1 MALSNQKKS
10 AMCFPF
16 NFHSST
22 YLSLK
27 IRSGLLLRLRR
38 LMVFMIAVGILTI
51 PQNGLARG
59 GSGYVVLDGETGR
72 VLSGSNSDAR
82 LPIASLTK
90 IWTALVAIENSDLQ
104 DEVIISPKAAMA
116 EGSSIYLQAG
126 ETVTVETLLYGLMLR
141 SGNDAATALAEH
153 AGGSVEG
160 FVKLMNERAVIAG
173 LTNTVFMNPSGLH
186 HDEHLSSARDT
197 AEMLRIALQNKTF
210 EKIASTVLYRA
221 NTVNGILWE
230 NKHRLLREGSGVAVE
245 VADETEQPVSSLK
258 SATGTAFAGKTGF
271 TKVAGRT
278 LATAFQ
284 KDGQTCIVV
293 TLNESDDW
301 NVHRG
306 LANEV
311 WQNYNMETVV
321 KKGKYNVNDKLA
333 IRLEQPIQLQL
344 NKEEKKIARQVLQI
358 SRKRKEAVLSIFL
371 GEERIYA
378 IPVKVESADR

>member
-1 MALSNQKKS
+1 M
-10 AMCFPF
+10 
-16 NFHSST
+16 
-22 YLSLK
+22 
-27 IRSGLLLRLRR
+27 LRLFRLIMLMIIV
-38 LMVFMIAVGILTI
+38 LMVIL
-51 PQNGLARG
+51 PQTSFARG
-59 GSGYVVLDGETGR
+59 GSGYAVLDGDTGR
-72 VLSGSNSDAR
+72 VLIGSNSNER

-104 DEVIISPKAAMA
+104 EEVVISPKAAMA

-153 AGGSVEG
+153 VGGSVEG

-186 HDEHLSSARDT
+186 HEDHLSSARDT
-197 AEMLRIALQNKTF
+197 AEMLRVALQNKTF

-221 NTVNGILWE
+221 NTVNGMLWE
-230 NKHRLLREGSGVAVE
+230 NKHRLLREGSGMAAE
-245 VADETEQPVSSLK
+245 IDDETEQLVSSLK
-258 SATGTAFAGKTGF
+258 SATGVAYAGKTGF

-293 TLNESDDW
+293 TLNVSDDW
-301 NVHRG
+301 NVHRSFS
-306 LANEV
+306 NQV
-311 WQNYNMETVV
+311 WTDYDLETVV
-321 KKGKYNVNDKLA
+321 KKGKYNVNKKLA
-333 IRLEQPIQLQL
+333 IRLEEPVRLQL
-344 NKEEKKIARQVLQI
+344 NKEEKAQVRQVLHV
-358 SRKRKEAVLSIFL
+358 SRKRQEAVLSIFL

>member
-1 MALSNQKKS
+1 MQRQFKWVLCIVLF
-10 AMCFPF
+10 MCLAFP
-16 NFHSST
+16 SS
-22 YLSLK
+22 
-27 IRSGLLLRLRR
+27 G
-38 LMVFMIAVGILTI
+38 F
-51 PQNGLARG
+51 ARG
-59 GSGYVVLDGETGR
+59 GSGHVVIDGETGR
-72 VLSGSNSDAR
+72 ILVGVNENSR

-90 IWTALVAIENSDLQ
+90 IWTALVAIENSELDE
-104 DEVIISPKAAMA
+104 EVIISAKAATA

-153 AGGSVEG
+153 VGGSVEG
-160 FVKLMNERAVIAG
+160 FVRLMNDRAAVAG

-197 AEMLRIALQNKTF
+197 AEMLRIALQNKDF
-210 EKIASTVLYRA
+210 EKIASTVLFRA
-221 NTVNGILWE
+221 DTVNGMLWE
-230 NKHRLLREGSGVAVE
+230 NKHRLVRESSGPVSDSKE
-245 VADETEQPVSSLK
+245 DEEQPVSSLK
-258 SATGTAFAGKTGF
+258 ISTGSAYAGKTGY

-301 NVHRG
+301 QVHRS
-306 LANEV
+306 LANGI
-311 WQNYNMETVV
+311 WGNYNLETVV
-321 KKGKYNVNDKLA
+321 KKGKYKVNDKFS
-333 IRLEQPIQLQL
+333 IRLEEPIQLQL
-344 NKEEKKIARQVLQI
+344 NKDEKSKVRQVLHI

-378 IPVKVESADR
+378 TNVKVESVNRK

>member
-1 MALSNQKKS
+1 M
-10 AMCFPF
+10 
-16 NFHSST
+16 
-22 YLSLK
+22 
-27 IRSGLLLRLRR
+27 LRLFRLIMLMIIV
-38 LMVFMIAVGILTI
+38 LMVIL
-51 PQNGLARG
+51 PQTSFARG
-59 GSGYVVLDGETGR
+59 GSGYAVLDGDTGR
-72 VLSGSNSDAR
+72 VLIGSNSNER

-104 DEVIISPKAAMA
+104 EEVVISPKAAMA

-153 AGGSVEG
+153 VGGSVEG

-186 HDEHLSSARDT
+186 HEEHLSSARDT
-197 AEMLRIALQNKTF
+197 AEMLRVALQNKTF

-221 NTVNGILWE
+221 NTVNGMLWE
-230 NKHRLLREGSGVAVE
+230 NKHRLLREGSGMAAE
-245 VADETEQPVSSLK
+245 IDDETEQPVSSLK
-258 SATGTAFAGKTGF
+258 SATGVAYAGKTGF

-293 TLNESDDW
+293 TLNVSDDW
-301 NVHRG
+301 NVHRSFS
-306 LANEV
+306 NQV
-311 WQNYNMETVV
+311 WTDYDLETVV
-321 KKGKYNVNDKLA
+321 KKGKYNVNKKLA
-333 IRLEQPIQLQL
+333 IRLEEPVRLQL
-344 NKEEKKIARQVLQI
+344 NKEEKAQVRQVLHV
-358 SRKRKEAVLSIFL
+358 SRKRQEAVLSIFL
-371 GEERIYA
+371 GKERIYA

>member
-1 MALSNQKKS
+1 
-10 AMCFPF
+10 
-16 NFHSST
+16 
-22 YLSLK
+22 
-27 IRSGLLLRLRR
+27 
-38 LMVFMIAVGILTI
+38 MVIL
-51 PQNGLARG
+51 PQTSFARG
-59 GSGYVVLDGETGR
+59 GSGYAVLDGETGR
-72 VLSGSNSDAR
+72 VLIGSNSNER

-104 DEVIISPKAAMA
+104 EEVVISPKAAMA

-153 AGGSVEG
+153 VGGSVEG

-186 HDEHLSSARDT
+186 HEEHLSSARDT
-197 AEMLRIALQNKTF
+197 AEMLRVALQNKTF

-230 NKHRLLREGSGVAVE
+230 NKHRLLREGSGMAAE
-245 VADETEQPVSSLK
+245 IDDETEQPVSSLK
-258 SATGTAFAGKTGF
+258 SATGVAYAGKTGF

-301 NVHRG
+301 NVHRSFS
-306 LANEV
+306 NQV
-311 WQNYNMETVV
+311 WRDYDLETVV
-321 KKGKYNVNDKLA
+321 KKGKYNVNKKLA
-333 IRLEQPIQLQL
+333 IRLEEPVRLQL
-344 NKEEKKIARQVLQI
+344 NKEEKEQVRQVLHV
-358 SRKRKEAVLSIFL
+358 SRKRQEAVLSIFL

>member
-1 MALSNQKKS
+1 M
-10 AMCFPF
+10 
-16 NFHSST
+16 
-22 YLSLK
+22 
-27 IRSGLLLRLRR
+27 LRLVR
-38 LMVFMIAVGILTI
+38 LILFMIVVVMLML
-51 PQNGLARG
+51 PQTSLARG
-59 GSGYVVLDGETGR
+59 GSGYAVLDGDTGR
-72 VLSGSNSDAR
+72 VLFKSNSDAR

-90 IWTALVAIENSDLQ
+90 IWTALVAIENSNLQ
-104 DEVIISPKAAMA
+104 DEVVISPRAATS

-126 ETVTVETLLYGLMLR
+126 ERVTVETLLYGLMLR

-160 FVKLMNERAVIAG
+160 FVKLMNERAVVAG

-210 EKIASTVLYRA
+210 KKIASTVLYRA
-221 NTVNGILWE
+221 NTENGMLWE
-230 NKHRLLREGSGVAVE
+230 NKHRLLREGSGVAIEIGDV
-245 VADETEQPVSSLK
+245 TQQPVNALK
-258 SATGTAFAGKTGF
+258 SAKGSAFAGKTGF

-306 LANEV
+306 LSNKV
-311 WQNYNMETVV
+311 WQDYSLETVV
-321 KKGKYNVNDKLA
+321 KKGKYKVNKNLS
-333 IRLEQPIQLQL
+333 IRLEEPILLQL
-344 NKEEKKIARQVLQI
+344 NKEEKESVRQVLHV
-358 SRKRKEAVLSIFL
+358 SRKRMEGVLSIFL

-378 IPVKVESADR
+378 VPVKVESADR

>member
-1 MALSNQKKS
+1 M
-10 AMCFPF
+10 
-16 NFHSST
+16 
-22 YLSLK
+22 
-27 IRSGLLLRLRR
+27 LRLVR
-38 LMVFMIAVGILTI
+38 LILFMIVVVMLILPETS
-51 PQNGLARG
+51 LARG
-59 GSGYVVLDGETGR
+59 GSGYAVLDGDTGR
-72 VLSGSNSDAR
+72 VLFESNSDAR

-90 IWTALVAIENSDLQ
+90 IWTALVAIENSNLQ
-104 DEVIISPKAAMA
+104 DEVVISPRAATA

-126 ETVTVETLLYGLMLR
+126 EKVTVETLLYGLMLR

-160 FVKLMNERAVIAG
+160 FVKLMNERAVVAG

-210 EKIASTVLYRA
+210 KKIASTVLYRA
-221 NTVNGILWE
+221 NTENGMLWE
-230 NKHRLLREGSGVAVE
+230 NKHRLLREGSGVAIE
-245 VADETEQPVSSLK
+245 IGDETQQPVNALK
-258 SATGTAFAGKTGF
+258 SAKGSAFAGKTGF

-306 LANEV
+306 LANKV
-311 WQNYNMETVV
+311 WQDYSLETVV
-321 KKGKYNVNDKLA
+321 KKGKYKVNKNLS
-333 IRLEQPIQLQL
+333 IRLEEPILLQL
-344 NKEEKKIARQVLQI
+344 NKEEKESVRQVLHV
-358 SRKRKEAVLSIFL
+358 SRKRKEGVLSIFL

-378 IPVKVESADR
+378 VPVKVESVDR

>member
-1 MALSNQKKS
+1 ML
-10 AMCFPF
+10 M
-16 NFHSST
+16 
-22 YLSLK
+22 
-27 IRSGLLLRLRR
+27 IIV
-38 LMVFMIAVGILTI
+38 LMVIL
-51 PQNGLARG
+51 PQTSFARG
-59 GSGYVVLDGETGR
+59 GSGYAVLDGDTGR
-72 VLSGSNSDAR
+72 VLIGSNSNER

-104 DEVIISPKAAMA
+104 EEVVISPKAAMA

-153 AGGSVEG
+153 VGGSVEG

-186 HDEHLSSARDT
+186 HEDHLSSARDT
-197 AEMLRIALQNKTF
+197 AEMLRVALQNKTF

-221 NTVNGILWE
+221 NTVNGMLWE
-230 NKHRLLREGSGVAVE
+230 NKHRLLREGSGMAAE
-245 VADETEQPVSSLK
+245 IDDETEQPVSSLK
-258 SATGTAFAGKTGF
+258 SATGVAYAGKTGF

-293 TLNESDDW
+293 TLNVSDDW
-301 NVHRG
+301 NVHRSFS
-306 LANEV
+306 NQV
-311 WQNYNMETVV
+311 WTDYDLETVV
-321 KKGKYNVNDKLA
+321 KKGKYNVNKKLA
-333 IRLEQPIQLQL
+333 IRLEEPVRLQL
-344 NKEEKKIARQVLQI
+344 NKEEKAQVRQVLHV
-358 SRKRKEAVLSIFL
+358 SRKRQEAVLSIFL

>member
-1 MALSNQKKS
+1 M
-10 AMCFPF
+10 
-16 NFHSST
+16 
-22 YLSLK
+22 
-27 IRSGLLLRLRR
+27 LRLFRFT
-38 LMVFMIAVGILTI
+38 LFMIILLMI
-51 PQNGLARG
+51 MLPQTGFARG
-59 GSGYVVLDGETGR
+59 GSGYAVLDGETGR
-72 VLSGSNSDAR
+72 ILIGSNSDAR

-104 DEVIISPKAAMA
+104 DEVVISPKAAMS

-153 AGGSVEG
+153 VGGSVEG

-186 HDEHLSSARDT
+186 HEEHLSSARDT

-221 NTVNGILWE
+221 DTVNGMLWE
-230 NKHRLLREGSGVAVE
+230 NKHRLLREGSGMA
-245 VADETEQPVSSLK
+245 ADIDDETEQPVSSLK

-306 LANEV
+306 LSNKV
-311 WQNYNMETVV
+311 WQDYSLETVV
-321 KKGKYNVNDKLA
+321 KKGKYNVNKKLA
-333 IRLEQPIQLQL
+333 IRLEQPIRLQL
-344 NKEEKKIARQVLQI
+344 NKEEKEQVRQVLHV
-358 SRKRKEAVLSIFL
+358 SRKRKEAVLSIFI
-371 GEERIYA
+371 GEDRIYA
-378 IPVKVESADR
+378 TPVKVESANR

>member
-1 MALSNQKKS
+1 M
-10 AMCFPF
+10 
-16 NFHSST
+16 
-22 YLSLK
+22 
-27 IRSGLLLRLRR
+27 LRLFRLTLFMLMI
-38 LMVFMIAVGILTI
+38 LMVML
-51 PQNGLARG
+51 PQTSFARG
-59 GSGYVVLDGETGR
+59 GSGYAVLDGATGR
-72 VLSGSNSDAR
+72 VLIGSNSDER

-104 DEVIISPKAAMA
+104 DEVVISPNAAMA

-153 AGGSVEG
+153 VGGSVEG

-197 AEMLRIALQNKTF
+197 AEMLRLALQNKTF
-210 EKIASTVLYRA
+210 EKIASTILYRA
-221 NTVNGILWE
+221 NTVNGMLWE
-230 NKHRLLREGSGVAVE
+230 NKHRLLREGSGMA
-245 VADETEQPVSSLK
+245 AHIDDETEQPVSSLK

-284 KDGQTCIVV
+284 KDGQICIVV

-306 LANEV
+306 LSNRV
-311 WQNYNMETVV
+311 WQDYSLETVV
-321 KKGKYNVNDKLA
+321 KKGKYNVNKKLA
-333 IRLEQPIQLQL
+333 IRLEEPVRLQL
-344 NKEEKKIARQVLQI
+344 NKEEKEQVRQVLHV
-358 SRKRKEAVLSIFL
+358 SRKRQEAVLSIFI

-378 IPVKVESADR
+378 TPVKVESADR

>member
-1 MALSNQKKS
+1 ML
-10 AMCFPF
+10 M
-16 NFHSST
+16 
-22 YLSLK
+22 
-27 IRSGLLLRLRR
+27 IIV
-38 LMVFMIAVGILTI
+38 LMVIL
-51 PQNGLARG
+51 PQSSFARG
-59 GSGYVVLDGETGR
+59 GSGYAVLDGETGR
-72 VLSGSNSDAR
+72 VLIGSNSNER

-104 DEVIISPKAAMA
+104 EEVVISPKAAMA

-153 AGGSVEG
+153 VGGSVEG

-186 HDEHLSSARDT
+186 HEEHLSSARDT
-197 AEMLRIALQNKTF
+197 AEMLRVALQNKTF
-210 EKIASTVLYRA
+210 EKIASTVLYKA
-221 NTVNGILWE
+221 NTVNGMLWE
-230 NKHRLLREGSGVAVE
+230 NKHRLLREGSGMAAE
-245 VADETEQPVSSLK
+245 IDDETEQPVSSLK
-258 SATGTAFAGKTGF
+258 SATGVAYAGKTGF

-301 NVHRG
+301 NVHRSFS
-306 LANEV
+306 NQV
-311 WQNYNMETVV
+311 WRDYDLETVV
-321 KKGKYNVNDKLA
+321 KKGKYNVNKKLA
-333 IRLEQPIQLQL
+333 IRLEEPVRLQL
-344 NKEEKKIARQVLQI
+344 NKEEKEQVRQVLHV
-358 SRKRKEAVLSIFL
+358 SRKRQEAVLSIFL

>member
-1 MALSNQKKS
+1 MTVVV
-10 AMCFPF
+10 M
-16 NFHSST
+16 
-22 YLSLK
+22 
-27 IRSGLLLRLRR
+27 
-38 LMVFMIAVGILTI
+38 LML
-51 PQNGLARG
+51 PQTSFARG
-59 GSGYVVLDGETGR
+59 GSGYAVLDGDTGR
-72 VLSGSNSDAR
+72 VLFASNSDAR

-90 IWTALVAIENSDLQ
+90 IWTALVAIENSNLQ
-104 DEVIISPKAAMA
+104 DEVVISPRAATA

-126 ETVTVETLLYGLMLR
+126 EKVTVETLLYGLMLR

-160 FVKLMNERAVIAG
+160 FVKLMNERAVVAG

-210 EKIASTVLYRA
+210 KKIASTVLYRA
-221 NTVNGILWE
+221 NTENGMLWE
-230 NKHRLLREGSGVAVE
+230 NKHRLLREGSGTAIE
-245 VADETEQPVSSLK
+245 IGDETQQPVNALK
-258 SATGTAFAGKTGF
+258 SAKGSAFAGKTGF

-306 LANEV
+306 LANKV
-311 WQNYNMETVV
+311 WQEYSLETVV
-321 KKGKYNVNDKLA
+321 KKGKYKVNKNLS
-333 IRLEQPIQLQL
+333 IRLEEPILLQL
-344 NKEEKKIARQVLQI
+344 NKEEKESVRQVLHV
-358 SRKRKEAVLSIFL
+358 SRKRKEGVLSIFL

-378 IPVKVESADR
+378 VPVKVESVDR

>member
-1 MALSNQKKS
+1 M
-10 AMCFPF
+10 
-16 NFHSST
+16 
-22 YLSLK
+22 
-27 IRSGLLLRLRR
+27 LRLFRLIMLMIIV
-38 LMVFMIAVGILTI
+38 LMVIL
-51 PQNGLARG
+51 PQTSFARG
-59 GSGYVVLDGETGR
+59 GSGYAVLDGDTGR
-72 VLSGSNSDAR
+72 VLIGSNSNER

-104 DEVIISPKAAMA
+104 EEVVISPKAAMA

-153 AGGSVEG
+153 VGGSVEG

-186 HDEHLSSARDT
+186 HEDHLSSARDT
-197 AEMLRIALQNKTF
+197 AEMLRVALQNKTF

-221 NTVNGILWE
+221 NTVNGMLWE
-230 NKHRLLREGSGVAVE
+230 NKHRLLREGSGMAAE
-245 VADETEQPVSSLK
+245 IDDETEQPVSSLK
-258 SATGTAFAGKTGF
+258 SATGVAYAGKTGF

-293 TLNESDDW
+293 TLNVSDDW
-301 NVHRG
+301 NVHRSFS
-306 LANEV
+306 NQV
-311 WQNYNMETVV
+311 WTDYDLETVV
-321 KKGKYNVNDKLA
+321 KKGKYNVNKKLA
-333 IRLEQPIQLQL
+333 IRLEEPVRLQL
-344 NKEEKKIARQVLQI
+344 NKEEKAQVRQVLNV
-358 SRKRKEAVLSIFL
+358 SRKRQEAVLSIFL

>member
-1 MALSNQKKS
+1 ML
-10 AMCFPF
+10 M
-16 NFHSST
+16 
-22 YLSLK
+22 
-27 IRSGLLLRLRR
+27 IIV
-38 LMVFMIAVGILTI
+38 LMVIL
-51 PQNGLARG
+51 PQTSFARG
-59 GSGYVVLDGETGR
+59 GSGYAVLDGDTGR
-72 VLSGSNSDAR
+72 VLIGSNSDER

-104 DEVIISPKAAMA
+104 EEVVISPKAAMA

-153 AGGSVEG
+153 VGGSVEG

-186 HDEHLSSARDT
+186 HEEHLSSARDT
-197 AEMLRIALQNKTF
+197 AEMLRVALQNKTF
-210 EKIASTVLYRA
+210 EKIASTVLYRS
-221 NTVNGILWE
+221 NTVNGMLWE
-230 NKHRLLREGSGVAVE
+230 NKHRLLREGSGMAAE
-245 VADETEQPVSSLK
+245 IDDETEQPVSSLK
-258 SATGTAFAGKTGF
+258 SATGVAYAGKTGF

-293 TLNESDDW
+293 TLNVSDDW
-301 NVHRG
+301 NVHRSFS
-306 LANEV
+306 NQV
-311 WQNYNMETVV
+311 WTDYDLETVV
-321 KKGKYNVNDKLA
+321 KKGKYNVNKKLA
-333 IRLEQPIQLQL
+333 IRLEEPVRLQL
-344 NKEEKKIARQVLQI
+344 NKEEKEQVRQVLHV
-358 SRKRKEAVLSIFL
+358 SRKRQEAVLSIFL

>member
-1 MALSNQKKS
+1 M
-10 AMCFPF
+10 
-16 NFHSST
+16 
-22 YLSLK
+22 
-27 IRSGLLLRLRR
+27 LRLFRLIMLMIIV
-38 LMVFMIAVGILTI
+38 LMVIL
-51 PQNGLARG
+51 PQSSFARG
-59 GSGYVVLDGETGR
+59 GSGYAVLDGETGR
-72 VLSGSNSDAR
+72 VLIGSNSNER

-90 IWTALVAIENSDLQ
+90 IWTALVAVENSDLQ
-104 DEVIISPKAAMA
+104 EEVVISPKAAMA

-153 AGGSVEG
+153 VGGSVEG

-186 HDEHLSSARDT
+186 HEEHLSSARDT
-197 AEMLRIALQNKTF
+197 AEMLRVALQNKTF
-210 EKIASTVLYRA
+210 EKIASTVLYKA
-221 NTVNGILWE
+221 NTVNGMLWE
-230 NKHRLLREGSGVAVE
+230 NKHRLLREGSGMAAE
-245 VADETEQPVSSLK
+245 IDDETEQPVSSLK
-258 SATGTAFAGKTGF
+258 SATGVAYAGKTGF

-301 NVHRG
+301 NVHRSFS
-306 LANEV
+306 NQV
-311 WQNYNMETVV
+311 WRDYDLETVV
-321 KKGKYNVNDKLA
+321 KKGKYNVNKKLA
-333 IRLEQPIQLQL
+333 IRLEEPVRLQL
-344 NKEEKKIARQVLQI
+344 NKEEKEQVRQVLHV
-358 SRKRKEAVLSIFL
+358 SRKRQEAVLSIFL

>member
-1 MALSNQKKS
+1 M
-10 AMCFPF
+10 
-16 NFHSST
+16 
-22 YLSLK
+22 
-27 IRSGLLLRLRR
+27 LRLFRFTLFMIIL
-38 LMVFMIAVGILTI
+38 LMVML
-51 PQNGLARG
+51 PQTSYARG
-59 GSGYVVLDGETGR
+59 GSGYAVLDGETGR
-72 VLSGSNSDAR
+72 VLIGSNSDAR

-104 DEVIISPKAAMA
+104 DEVVISPKAAMS

-153 AGGSVEG
+153 VGGSVEG

-173 LTNTVFMNPSGLH
+173 LSNTVFMNPSGLH
-186 HDEHLSSARDT
+186 HEEHLSSARDT

-221 NTVNGILWE
+221 DTVNGMLWE
-230 NKHRLLREGSGVAVE
+230 NKHRLLREGSGMA
-245 VADETEQPVSSLK
+245 ADIDDETEQPVSSLK

-306 LANEV
+306 LSNKV
-311 WQNYNMETVV
+311 WQDYSLETVV
-321 KKGKYNVNDKLA
+321 KKGKYNVNKKLS
-333 IRLEQPIQLQL
+333 IRLEQPIRLQL
-344 NKEEKKIARQVLQI
+344 NKEEKEQVRQVLHV
-358 SRKRKEAVLSIFL
+358 SRKRKEAVLSIFI
-371 GEERIYA
+371 GEDRIYA
-378 IPVKVESADR
+378 TPVKVESANR

>member
-1 MALSNQKKS
+1 ML
-10 AMCFPF
+10 C
-16 NFHSST
+16 
-22 YLSLK
+22 LK
-27 IRSGLLLRLRR
+27 HKYNLDFQLLLIRSGSLLRLVR
-38 LMVFMIAVGILTI
+38 LILFMIVVVMLML
-51 PQNGLARG
+51 PQTSFARG
-59 GSGYVVLDGETGR
+59 GSGYAVLDGDTGR
-72 VLSGSNSDAR
+72 VLLASNSDAR

-90 IWTALVAIENSDLQ
+90 IWTALVAIENSNLQ
-104 DEVIISPKAAMA
+104 DEVVISPKAAMA

-160 FVKLMNERAVIAG
+160 FVKLMNERAVVSG

-197 AEMLRIALQNKTF
+197 AEMLRIALQNETF
-210 EKIASTVLYRA
+210 KKIASTVLFRA
-221 NTVNGILWE
+221 NTENGMLWE
-230 NKHRLLREGSGVAVE
+230 NKHRLLREGSGVASDI
-245 VADETEQPVSSLK
+245 DERQQPVSALK
-258 SATGTAFAGKTGF
+258 SAKGSAFAGKTGF

-306 LANEV
+306 LANKV
-311 WQNYNMETVV
+311 WEDYSLETVV
-321 KKGKYNVNDKLA
+321 KKGKYNVNKKLA
-333 IRLEQPIQLQL
+333 IRLEQPIRLQL
-344 NKEEKKIARQVLQI
+344 TSEEKAKVRQVLHV
-358 SRKRKEAVLSIFL
+358 SRKRQEAVLSIFI
-371 GEERIYA
+371 GDQRIYA
-378 IPVKVESADR
+378 TPVTVESADR

>member
-1 MALSNQKKS
+1 M
-10 AMCFPF
+10 
-16 NFHSST
+16 
-22 YLSLK
+22 
-27 IRSGLLLRLRR
+27 
-38 LMVFMIAVGILTI
+38 LML
-51 PQNGLARG
+51 PQTSFARG
-59 GSGYVVLDGETGR
+59 GSGYAVLDGDTGR
-72 VLSGSNSDAR
+72 VLFASNSDAR

-90 IWTALVAIENSDLQ
+90 IWTALVAIENSNLL
-104 DEVIISPKAAMA
+104 DEVVISPRAATA

-126 ETVTVETLLYGLMLR
+126 EKVTVETLLYGLMLR

-160 FVKLMNERAVIAG
+160 FVKLMNERAVVAG

-210 EKIASTVLYRA
+210 KKIASTVLYRA
-221 NTVNGILWE
+221 NTENGMLWE
-230 NKHRLLREGSGVAVE
+230 NKHRLLREGSGTAIE
-245 VADETEQPVSSLK
+245 IGDETQQPVNALK
-258 SATGTAFAGKTGF
+258 SAKGSAFAGKTGF

-306 LANEV
+306 LANKV
-311 WQNYNMETVV
+311 WQEYNLETVV
-321 KKGKYNVNDKLA
+321 KKGKYKVNKNLS
-333 IRLEQPIQLQL
+333 IRLEEPILLQL
-344 NKEEKKIARQVLQI
+344 NKEEKESVRQVLHV
-358 SRKRKEAVLSIFL
+358 SRKRKEGVLSIFL

-378 IPVKVESADR
+378 VPVKVESVDR

>member
-1 MALSNQKKS
+1 M
-10 AMCFPF
+10 
-16 NFHSST
+16 
-22 YLSLK
+22 
-27 IRSGLLLRLRR
+27 LRLFRFTLFMIIL
-38 LMVFMIAVGILTI
+38 LMVML
-51 PQNGLARG
+51 PQTSFARG
-59 GSGYVVLDGETGR
+59 GSGYAVLDGETGR
-72 VLSGSNSDAR
+72 VLIGSNSDAR

-104 DEVIISPKAAMA
+104 DKVVISPKAAMS

-153 AGGSVEG
+153 VGGSVEG

-186 HDEHLSSARDT
+186 HEEHLSSARDT

-221 NTVNGILWE
+221 DTVNGMLWE
-230 NKHRLLREGSGVAVE
+230 NKHRLLREGSGMA
-245 VADETEQPVSSLK
+245 ADIDYETEQPVSSLK

-306 LANEV
+306 LSNKV
-311 WQNYNMETVV
+311 WQDYSLETVV
-321 KKGKYNVNDKLA
+321 KKGKYNVNKKLA
-333 IRLEQPIQLQL
+333 IRLEQPIRLQL
-344 NKEEKKIARQVLQI
+344 NKEEKEQVRQVLHV
-358 SRKRKEAVLSIFL
+358 SRKRKEAVLSIFI
-371 GEERIYA
+371 GEDRIYA
-378 IPVKVESADR
+378 TPVKVESANR

>member
-1 MALSNQKKS
+1 ML
-10 AMCFPF
+10 M
-16 NFHSST
+16 
-22 YLSLK
+22 
-27 IRSGLLLRLRR
+27 IIV
-38 LMVFMIAVGILTI
+38 LMVIL
-51 PQNGLARG
+51 PQTSFARG
-59 GSGYVVLDGETGR
+59 GSGYTVLDGDTGR
-72 VLSGSNSDAR
+72 VLIGSNSNER

-104 DEVIISPKAAMA
+104 EEVVISPKAAMA

-153 AGGSVEG
+153 VGGSVEG

-186 HDEHLSSARDT
+186 HEEHLSSARDT
-197 AEMLRIALQNKTF
+197 AEMLRVALQNKTF

-221 NTVNGILWE
+221 NTVNGMLWE
-230 NKHRLLREGSGVAVE
+230 NKHRLLREGSGMAAE
-245 VADETEQPVSSLK
+245 IDDETEQPVSSLK
-258 SATGTAFAGKTGF
+258 SATGVAYAGKTGF

-293 TLNESDDW
+293 TLNVSDDW
-301 NVHRG
+301 NVHRSFS
-306 LANEV
+306 NQV
-311 WQNYNMETVV
+311 WTDYDLETVV
-321 KKGKYNVNDKLA
+321 KKGKYNVNKKLA
-333 IRLEQPIQLQL
+333 IRLEEPVRLQL
-344 NKEEKKIARQVLQI
+344 NKEEKAQVRQVLHV
-358 SRKRKEAVLSIFL
+358 SRKRQEAVLSIFL

>member
-1 MALSNQKKS
+1 ML
-10 AMCFPF
+10 M
-16 NFHSST
+16 
-22 YLSLK
+22 
-27 IRSGLLLRLRR
+27 IIV
-38 LMVFMIAVGILTI
+38 LMVIL
-51 PQNGLARG
+51 PQTSFARS
-59 GSGYVVLDGETGR
+59 GSGYAVLDGDTGR
-72 VLSGSNSDAR
+72 VLIGSNSNER

-104 DEVIISPKAAMA
+104 EEVVISPKAAMA

-153 AGGSVEG
+153 VGGSVEG

-186 HDEHLSSARDT
+186 HEEHLSSARDT
-197 AEMLRIALQNKTF
+197 AEMLRVALQNKTF

-221 NTVNGILWE
+221 NTVNGMLWE
-230 NKHRLLREGSGVAVE
+230 NKHRLLREGSGMAAE
-245 VADETEQPVSSLK
+245 IDDETEQPVSSLK
-258 SATGTAFAGKTGF
+258 SATGVAYAGKTGF

-293 TLNESDDW
+293 TLNVSDDW
-301 NVHRG
+301 NVHRSFS
-306 LANEV
+306 NQV
-311 WQNYNMETVV
+311 WTDYDLETVV
-321 KKGKYNVNDKLA
+321 KKGKYNVNKKLA
-333 IRLEQPIQLQL
+333 IRLEEPVRLQL
-344 NKEEKKIARQVLQI
+344 NKEEKAQVRQVLHV
-358 SRKRKEAVLSIFL
+358 SRKRQEAVLSIFL

>member
-1 MALSNQKKS
+1 M
-10 AMCFPF
+10 
-16 NFHSST
+16 
-22 YLSLK
+22 
-27 IRSGLLLRLRR
+27 LRLVR
-38 LMVFMIAVGILTI
+38 LILFMIVVVMLMLPETS
-51 PQNGLARG
+51 LARG
-59 GSGYVVLDGETGR
+59 GSGYAVLDGDTGR
-72 VLSGSNSDAR
+72 VLVESNRDAR

-90 IWTALVAIENSDLQ
+90 IWTALVAIENSNLQ
-104 DEVIISPKAAMA
+104 DEVVISPRAATA

-126 ETVTVETLLYGLMLR
+126 EKATVETLLYGLMLR

-160 FVKLMNERAVIAG
+160 FVKLMNERAVVAG

-210 EKIASTVLYRA
+210 KKIASTVLYRA
-221 NTVNGILWE
+221 NTENGMLWE

-245 VADETEQPVSSLK
+245 IGDETQQPVNALK
-258 SATGTAFAGKTGF
+258 SAKGSAFAGKTGF

-306 LANEV
+306 LANKV
-311 WQNYNMETVV
+311 WQDYSLETVV
-321 KKGKYNVNDKLA
+321 KKGKYKVNKNLS
-333 IRLEQPIQLQL
+333 IRLEEPILLQL
-344 NKEEKKIARQVLQI
+344 NKEEKDSVRQVLHV
-358 SRKRKEAVLSIFL
+358 SRKRKEGVLSIFL

-378 IPVKVESADR
+378 VPVKVESVDR

>member
-1 MALSNQKKS
+1 M
-10 AMCFPF
+10 
-16 NFHSST
+16 
-22 YLSLK
+22 
-27 IRSGLLLRLRR
+27 IIV
-38 LMVFMIAVGILTI
+38 LMVML
-51 PQNGLARG
+51 PQTSLARG
-59 GSGYVVLDGETGR
+59 GSGYAVLDGDTGR
-72 VLSGSNSDAR
+72 ILIGSNSDER

-104 DEVIISPKAAMA
+104 EEVVISPKAAMA

-153 AGGSVEG
+153 VGGSVEG

-197 AEMLRIALQNKTF
+197 AEMLRLALQNKTF

-221 NTVNGILWE
+221 NTVNGMLWE
-230 NKHRLLREGSGVAVE
+230 NKHRLLREGSGIA
-245 VADETEQPVSSLK
+245 ADIDDETEQPVSSLK

-306 LANEV
+306 LSNKV
-311 WQNYNMETVV
+311 WQDYSLETVV
-321 KKGKYNVNDKLA
+321 KKGKYNVNKKLA
-333 IRLEQPIQLQL
+333 IRLQEPIRLQL
-344 NKEEKKIARQVLQI
+344 NKEEKEQVRQVLHV
-358 SRKRKEAVLSIFL
+358 SRKRQEAVLSIFL

-378 IPVKVESADR
+378 TPVKVESADR

>member
-1 MALSNQKKS
+1 M
-10 AMCFPF
+10 
-16 NFHSST
+16 
-22 YLSLK
+22 
-27 IRSGLLLRLRR
+27 LRLFRFTLFMIIL
-38 LMVFMIAVGILTI
+38 LMVML
-51 PQNGLARG
+51 PQTSYARG
-59 GSGYVVLDGETGR
+59 GSGYAVLDGETGR
-72 VLSGSNSDAR
+72 VLIGSNSDAR

-104 DEVIISPKAAMA
+104 DEVVISPKAAMS

-153 AGGSVEG
+153 VGGSVEG

-173 LTNTVFMNPSGLH
+173 LSNTVFMNPSGLH
-186 HDEHLSSARDT
+186 HEEHLSSARDT

-221 NTVNGILWE
+221 DTVNGMLWE
-230 NKHRLLREGSGVAVE
+230 NKHRLLREGSGMA
-245 VADETEQPVSSLK
+245 ADIDDETEQPVSSLK

-306 LANEV
+306 LSNKV
-311 WQNYNMETVV
+311 WQDYSLETVV
-321 KKGKYNVNDKLA
+321 KKGKYNVNKKLA
-333 IRLEQPIQLQL
+333 IRLEQPIRLQL
-344 NKEEKKIARQVLQI
+344 NKEEKEQVRQVLHV
-358 SRKRKEAVLSIFL
+358 SRKRKEAVLSIFI
-371 GEERIYA
+371 GEDRIYA
-378 IPVKVESADR
+378 TPVKVESANR

>member
-1 MALSNQKKS
+1 M
-10 AMCFPF
+10 
-16 NFHSST
+16 
-22 YLSLK
+22 
-27 IRSGLLLRLRR
+27 LRLVR
-38 LMVFMIAVGILTI
+38 LILFMIVVVMLMLPETS
-51 PQNGLARG
+51 LARG
-59 GSGYVVLDGETGR
+59 GSGYAVLDGDTGR
-72 VLSGSNSDAR
+72 VLFESNSDAR

-90 IWTALVAIENSDLQ
+90 IWTALVAIENSNLQ
-104 DEVIISPKAAMA
+104 DEVVISPRAATA

-126 ETVTVETLLYGLMLR
+126 EKVTVETLLYGLMLR

-160 FVKLMNERAVIAG
+160 FVKLMNERAVVAG

-210 EKIASTVLYRA
+210 KKIASTVLYRA
-221 NTVNGILWE
+221 NTENGMLWE
-230 NKHRLLREGSGVAVE
+230 NKHRLLREGSGVAIE
-245 VADETEQPVSSLK
+245 IGDETQQPVNALK
-258 SATGTAFAGKTGF
+258 SAKGSAFAGKTGF

-306 LANEV
+306 LANKV
-311 WQNYNMETVV
+311 WQDYSLETVV
-321 KKGKYNVNDKLA
+321 KKGKYKVNKNLS
-333 IRLEQPIQLQL
+333 IRLEEPILLQL
-344 NKEEKKIARQVLQI
+344 NKEEKESVRQVLHV
-358 SRKRKEAVLSIFL
+358 SRKRKEGVLSIFL

-378 IPVKVESADR
+378 VPVKVESVDR

>member
-1 MALSNQKKS
+1 
-10 AMCFPF
+10 
-16 NFHSST
+16 
-22 YLSLK
+22 
-27 IRSGLLLRLRR
+27 
-38 LMVFMIAVGILTI
+38 MVML
-51 PQNGLARG
+51 PQTSFARG
-59 GSGYVVLDGETGR
+59 GSGYAVLDGDTGR
-72 VLSGSNSDAR
+72 LLIGSNSDER

-104 DEVIISPKAAMA
+104 DEVVISPKAAMA

-153 AGGSVEG
+153 VGGSVEG

-197 AEMLRIALQNKTF
+197 AEMLRLALQNKTF
-210 EKIASTVLYRA
+210 EKIASTILYRA
-221 NTVNGILWE
+221 NTVNGMLWE
-230 NKHRLLREGSGVAVE
+230 NKHRLLREGSGMA
-245 VADETEQPVSSLK
+245 ADIDDETEQPVSSLK

-293 TLNESDDW
+293 TLNASDDW
-301 NVHRG
+301 NVHRA
-306 LANEV
+306 LSNKV
-311 WQNYNMETVV
+311 WQDY
-321 KKGKYNVNDKLA
+321 
-333 IRLEQPIQLQL
+333 RLETL
-344 NKEEKKIARQVLQI
+344 
-358 SRKRKEAVLSIFL
+358 
-371 GEERIYA
+371 
-378 IPVKVESADR
+378 VK

>member
-1 MALSNQKKS
+1 M
-10 AMCFPF
+10 
-16 NFHSST
+16 
-22 YLSLK
+22 
-27 IRSGLLLRLRR
+27 LRLVR
-38 LMVFMIAVGILTI
+38 LILFMTVVVMLML
-51 PQNGLARG
+51 PQTSFARG
-59 GSGYVVLDGETGR
+59 GSGYAVLDGDTGR
-72 VLSGSNSDAR
+72 VLFASNSDAR

-90 IWTALVAIENSDLQ
+90 IWTALVAIENSNLL
-104 DEVIISPKAAMA
+104 DEVVISPRAATA

-126 ETVTVETLLYGLMLR
+126 EKVTVETLLYGLMLR

-160 FVKLMNERAVIAG
+160 FVKLMNERAVVAG

-210 EKIASTVLYRA
+210 KKIASTVLYRA
-221 NTVNGILWE
+221 NTENGMLWE
-230 NKHRLLREGSGVAVE
+230 NKHRLLREGSGTAIE
-245 VADETEQPVSSLK
+245 IGDETQQPVNALK
-258 SATGTAFAGKTGF
+258 SAKGSAFAGKTGF

-306 LANEV
+306 LANKV
-311 WQNYNMETVV
+311 WQEYNLETVV
-321 KKGKYNVNDKLA
+321 KKGKYKVNKNLS
-333 IRLEQPIQLQL
+333 IRLEEPILLQL
-344 NKEEKKIARQVLQI
+344 NKEEKESVRQVLHV
-358 SRKRKEAVLSIFL
+358 SRKRKEGVLSIFL

-378 IPVKVESADR
+378 VPVKVESVDR

>member
-1 MALSNQKKS
+1 M
-10 AMCFPF
+10 
-16 NFHSST
+16 
-22 YLSLK
+22 
-27 IRSGLLLRLRR
+27 LRLFRLIMLMIIV
-38 LMVFMIAVGILTI
+38 LMVIL
-51 PQNGLARG
+51 PQTSFARG
-59 GSGYVVLDGETGR
+59 GSGYAVLDGDTGR
-72 VLSGSNSDAR
+72 VLIGSNSNER

-104 DEVIISPKAAMA
+104 EEVVISPKAAMA

-153 AGGSVEG
+153 VGGSVEG

-186 HDEHLSSARDT
+186 HEEHLSSARDT
-197 AEMLRIALQNKTF
+197 AEMLRVALQNKTF

-221 NTVNGILWE
+221 NTVNGMLWE
-230 NKHRLLREGSGVAVE
+230 NKHRLLREGSGVAAE
-245 VADETEQPVSSLK
+245 IDDETEQPVSSLK
-258 SATGTAFAGKTGF
+258 SATGVAYAGKTGF

-293 TLNESDDW
+293 TLNVSDDW
-301 NVHRG
+301 NVHRSFS
-306 LANEV
+306 NQV
-311 WQNYNMETVV
+311 WTDYDLETVV
-321 KKGKYNVNDKLA
+321 KKGKYNVNKKLA
-333 IRLEQPIQLQL
+333 IRLEEPVRLQL
-344 NKEEKKIARQVLQI
+344 NKEEKAQVRQVLHV
-358 SRKRKEAVLSIFL
+358 SRKRQEAVLSIFL

-378 IPVKVESADR
+378 VPVKVESADR

>member
-1 MALSNQKKS
+1 M
-10 AMCFPF
+10 
-16 NFHSST
+16 
-22 YLSLK
+22 
-27 IRSGLLLRLRR
+27 LRLVR
-38 LMVFMIAVGILTI
+38 LILFMIVVVMLIL
-51 PQNGLARG
+51 PQSSLARG
-59 GSGYVVLDGETGR
+59 GSGYAVLDGDTGR
-72 VLSGSNSDAR
+72 VLFESNSNAR

-90 IWTALVAIENSDLQ
+90 IWTALVAIENSNLQ
-104 DEVIISPKAAMA
+104 DEVVISPRAATA

-126 ETVTVETLLYGLMLR
+126 EKVTVETLLYGLMLR
-141 SGNDAATALAEH
+141 SGNDAATALAEN

-160 FVKLMNERAVIAG
+160 FVKLMNERAIVAG

-210 EKIASTVLYRA
+210 KKIASTVLFRA
-221 NTVNGILWE
+221 NTENGMLWE
-230 NKHRLLREGSGVAVE
+230 NKHRLLREGSGVAIE
-245 VADETEQPVSSLK
+245 IGDETRLPVNALK
-258 SATGTAFAGKTGF
+258 SAKGSAFAGKTGF

-306 LANEV
+306 LANKV
-311 WQNYNMETVV
+311 WQDYSLETVV
-321 KKGKYNVNDKLA
+321 EKGKYKVNKNLS
-333 IRLEQPIQLQL
+333 IRLEQPIRLQL
-344 NKEEKKIARQVLQI
+344 NKEEKESVRQVLHV
-358 SRKRKEAVLSIFL
+358 SRKRKEGVLSLFI

-378 IPVKVESADR
+378 VPVKVESADR

>member
-1 MALSNQKKS
+1 M
-10 AMCFPF
+10 
-16 NFHSST
+16 
-22 YLSLK
+22 
-27 IRSGLLLRLRR
+27 LRLVRVLLFMFVV
-38 LMVFMIAVGILTI
+38 LMLML
-51 PQNGLARG
+51 PQTSLARG
-59 GSGYVVLDGETGR
+59 GSGYVVLDGDTGR
-72 VLSGSNSDAR
+72 VLFESNSDAR

-104 DEVIISPKAAMA
+104 EEVVISPRAAMA

-126 ETVTVETLLYGLMLR
+126 EKVTVETLLYGLMLR

-160 FVKLMNERAVIAG
+160 FVKLMNERAVVAG

-210 EKIASTVLYRA
+210 KTIASTVLYRA
-221 NTVNGILWE
+221 DTENGMLWE
-230 NKHRLLREGSGVAVE
+230 NKHRLLREGAGTSAILDDDVKQ
-245 VADETEQPVSSLK
+245 QPVSSLK
-258 SATGTAFAGKTGF
+258 TATGTAFAGKTGF

-284 KDGQTCIVV
+284 NDGQTCIVV

-306 LANEV
+306 LANKV
-311 WQNYNMETVV
+311 WEEYNLETVV
-321 KKGKYNVNDKLA
+321 KKGKYNVNKKVA
-333 IRLEQPIQLQL
+333 IRLEQPIRLQL
-344 NKEEKKIARQVLQI
+344 TKEEKDSVRQVLHV
-358 SRKRKEAVLSIFL
+358 SRKRQEAVLSIFI

-378 IPVKVESADR
+378 KAVTVESADR

>member
-1 MALSNQKKS
+1 MLR
-10 AMCFPF
+10 
-16 NFHSST
+16 
-22 YLSLK
+22 LV
-27 IRSGLLLRLRR
+27 RLLL
-38 LMVFMIAVGILTI
+38 FMIVVVMLML
-51 PQNGLARG
+51 PQTSVARG
-59 GSGYVVLDGETGR
+59 GSGYAVLDGDTGR
-72 VLSGSNSDAR
+72 VLFESNSDAR

-90 IWTALVAIENSDLQ
+90 IWTALVAIENSNLQ
-104 DEVIISPKAAMA
+104 DEVVISPRAATA

-126 ETVTVETLLYGLMLR
+126 EKVTVETLLYGLMLR

-160 FVKLMNERAVIAG
+160 FVKLMNERAVVAG

-210 EKIASTVLYRA
+210 KKIASTVLFRA
-221 NTVNGILWE
+221 NTENGMLWE
-230 NKHRLLREGSGVAVE
+230 NKHRLLREGAGVAIE
-245 VADETEQPVSSLK
+245 IGDETQLPVNALK
-258 SATGTAFAGKTGF
+258 SAKGSAFAGKTGF

-284 KDGQTCIVV
+284 KNGQTCIVV

-306 LANEV
+306 LANKV
-311 WQNYNMETVV
+311 WEDYSLETVV
-321 KKGKYNVNDKLA
+321 EKGKYKVNKNLS
-333 IRLEQPIQLQL
+333 IRLEEPIRLQL
-344 NKEEKKIARQVLQI
+344 NKEEKESVRQVLHV
-358 SRKRKEAVLSIFL
+358 SRKRKEGVLSLFI

-378 IPVKVESADR
+378 VPVKVESADP

>member
-1 MALSNQKKS
+1 M
-10 AMCFPF
+10 
-16 NFHSST
+16 
-22 YLSLK
+22 
-27 IRSGLLLRLRR
+27 LRLVR
-38 LMVFMIAVGILTI
+38 LILFMTVVVMLML
-51 PQNGLARG
+51 PQTSFARG
-59 GSGYVVLDGETGR
+59 GSGYAVLDGDTGR
-72 VLSGSNSDAR
+72 VLFASNSDAR

-90 IWTALVAIENSDLQ
+90 IWTALVAIENSNLQ
-104 DEVIISPKAAMA
+104 DEVVISPRAATA

-126 ETVTVETLLYGLMLR
+126 EKVTVETLLYGLMLR

-160 FVKLMNERAVIAG
+160 FVKLMNERAVVAG

-210 EKIASTVLYRA
+210 KKIASTVLYRA
-221 NTVNGILWE
+221 NTENGMLWE
-230 NKHRLLREGSGVAVE
+230 NKHRLLREGSGTAIE
-245 VADETEQPVSSLK
+245 IGDETQQPVNALK
-258 SATGTAFAGKTGF
+258 SAKGSAFAGKTGF

-306 LANEV
+306 LANKV
-311 WQNYNMETVV
+311 WQEYSLETVV
-321 KKGKYNVNDKLA
+321 KKGKYKVNKNLS
-333 IRLEQPIQLQL
+333 IRLEEPILLQL
-344 NKEEKKIARQVLQI
+344 NKEEKESVRQVLHV
-358 SRKRKEAVLSIFL
+358 SRKRKEGVLSIFL

-378 IPVKVESADR
+378 VPVKVESVDR

>member
-1 MALSNQKKS
+1 M
-10 AMCFPF
+10 
-16 NFHSST
+16 
-22 YLSLK
+22 
-27 IRSGLLLRLRR
+27 LRLVR
-38 LMVFMIAVGILTI
+38 LILFMIVVVMLMLPETS
-51 PQNGLARG
+51 LARG
-59 GSGYVVLDGETGR
+59 GSGYAVLDGDTGR
-72 VLSGSNSDAR
+72 VLFKSNSDAR

-90 IWTALVAIENSDLQ
+90 IWTALVAIENSNLQ
-104 DEVIISPKAAMA
+104 DEVVISPRAATA

-126 ETVTVETLLYGLMLR
+126 EKVTVETLLYGLMLR

-160 FVKLMNERAVIAG
+160 FVKLMNERAVVAG
-173 LTNTVFMNPSGLH
+173 LTKTVFMNPSGLH

-210 EKIASTVLYRA
+210 KKIASTVLYRA
-221 NTVNGILWE
+221 NTENGMLWE

-245 VADETEQPVSSLK
+245 IGDETQQPVNALK
-258 SATGTAFAGKTGF
+258 SAKGSAFAGKTGF

-306 LANEV
+306 LANKV
-311 WQNYNMETVV
+311 WQNYSLETVV
-321 KKGKYNVNDKLA
+321 KKGKYKVNKNLS
-333 IRLEQPIQLQL
+333 IRLEEPILLQL
-344 NKEEKKIARQVLQI
+344 NKEEKDSVRQVLHV
-358 SRKRKEAVLSIFL
+358 SRKRKEGVLSIFL

-378 IPVKVESADR
+378 VQVKVESVDR

>member
-1 MALSNQKKS
+1 
-10 AMCFPF
+10 
-16 NFHSST
+16 
-22 YLSLK
+22 
-27 IRSGLLLRLRR
+27 
-38 LMVFMIAVGILTI
+38 MVIL
-51 PQNGLARG
+51 PQTSFARG
-59 GSGYVVLDGETGR
+59 GSGYAVLDGDTGR
-72 VLSGSNSDAR
+72 VLIGSNSDER

-104 DEVIISPKAAMA
+104 EEVVISPKAAMA

-153 AGGSVEG
+153 VGGSVEG

-186 HDEHLSSARDT
+186 HEEHLSSARDT
-197 AEMLRIALQNKTF
+197 AEMLRVALQNKTF
-210 EKIASTVLYRA
+210 EKIASTVLYRS
-221 NTVNGILWE
+221 NTVNGMLWE
-230 NKHRLLREGSGVAVE
+230 NKHRLLREGSGMAAE
-245 VADETEQPVSSLK
+245 IDDETEQPVSSLK
-258 SATGTAFAGKTGF
+258 SATGVAYAGKTGF

-293 TLNESDDW
+293 TLNVSDDW
-301 NVHRG
+301 NVHRSFS
-306 LANEV
+306 NQV
-311 WQNYNMETVV
+311 WTDYDLETVV
-321 KKGKYNVNDKLA
+321 KKGKYNVNKKLA
-333 IRLEQPIQLQL
+333 IRLEEPVRLQL
-344 NKEEKKIARQVLQI
+344 NKEEKEQVRQVLHV
-358 SRKRKEAVLSIFL
+358 SRKRQEAVLSIFL